1 MPRSSI
7 SMASFDGGLFF
18 DINQYLIDN
27 HKSMTLRERRSICL
41 AVQQDKNVVAMIE
54 KAIDKVVKNEHS
66 SDGKDTSE

>member
-27 HKSMTLRERRSICL
+27 YDNMTLRERRSICI
-41 AVQQDKNVVAMIE
+41 AMCN
-54 KAIDKVVKNEHS
+54 KTKMS
-66 SDGKDTSE
+66 

>member
-27 HKSMTLRERRSICL
+27 YHDMTLRERRAICM
-41 AVQQDKNVVAMIE
+41 AVQQDKSVVAIIE
-54 KAIDKVVKNEHS
+54 KAIDKIVKNEH
-66 SDGKDTSE
+66 TPE

>member
-27 HKSMTLRERRSICL
+27 YENMTLRERRSICTT
-41 AVQQDKNVVAMIE
+41 VQQDENVVAIIE
-54 KAIDKVVKNEHS
+54 EAIDKIVE
-66 SDGKDTSE
+66 DEYDIEESE

>member
-27 HKSMTLRERRSICL
+27 YHDMTLRERRSICI
-41 AVQQDKNVVAMIE
+41 AVQQDDNVVAIIE
-54 KAIDKVVKNEHS
+54 KAIDKIVKNEYKP
-66 SDGKDTSE
+66 D

>member
-27 HKSMTLRERRSICL
+27 YRDMTLRERRNICV
-41 AVQQDKNVVAMIE
+41 AVQQDDNVVAIIE
-54 KAIDKVVKNEHS
+54 KAIDKIVKNEH
-66 SDGKDTSE
+66 TTE